1 MNQHRVEQSVT
12 KSRATR
18 INTPPGADRAQ
29 LEAEAAKQELP
40 AAIKGP
46 GCLDQADVES
56 HKKPRRRSIAD
67 RLHLPHRG
75 DAHKDKEQQARK
87 SISADGPLQI
97 IKDPSCG
104 RFITKPNPHW
114 PEEDSWKRENVRSGK
129 GDSDVV
135 PPGGVGG
142 ISYYEPLDGTVIG
155 YQHGFA
161 KQGFY

>member
-12 KSRATR
+12 KESGNAHQHTAGSRHEDAQPLPSET
-18 INTPPGADRAQ
+18 AQ

-46 GCLDQADVES
+46 GCVDQADVES
-56 HKKPRRRSIAD
+56 RQKPKKRSIAD
-67 RLHLPHRG
+67 RLYLPHRG
-75 DAHKDKEQQARK
+75 DAHKDKEQQVHK

-97 IKDPSCG
+97 VKDPRSG
-104 RFITKPNPHW
+104 LFNNRPNPHW

-135 PPGGVGG
+135 PPSGVGS
-142 ISYYEPLDGTVIG
+142 ISY
-155 YQHGFA
+155 F
-161 KQGFY
+161 